1 MPAHGLSI
9 ITARLQMCLLIFI
22 NFCNLVFLAP
32 VAQLDRVLASEAKGR
47 AFESR
52 QVRHYSP
59 CLKVKALQMS
69 LGQRNSKAGAFA
81 HLAFNTYFTVMALN
95 NTVAYCKA

>member
-22 NFCNLVFLAP
+22 NFCNLIFLAP

-52 QVRHYSP
+52 QVRHFSIAAVLVKLLIINLWQL
-59 CLKVKALQMS
+59 LKPRFRKIVTL
-69 LGQRNSKAGAFA
+69 LF
-81 HLAFNTYFTVMALN
+81 HYT
-95 NTVAYCKA
+95 

>member
-52 QVRHYSP
+52 QVRHYSH
-59 CLKVKALQMS
+59 LQYYHYPINT
-69 LGQRNSKAGAFA
+69 RF
-81 HLAFNTYFTVMALN
+81 HIRLAIKFTILNYLVML
-95 NTVAYCKA
+95 